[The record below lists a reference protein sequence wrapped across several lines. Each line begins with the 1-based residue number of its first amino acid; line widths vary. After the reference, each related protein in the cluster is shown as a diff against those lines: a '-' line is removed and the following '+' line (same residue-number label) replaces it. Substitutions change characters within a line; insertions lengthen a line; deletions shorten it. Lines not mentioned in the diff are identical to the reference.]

1 MEKIIE
7 FTKMHGLGN
16 DYIYIDMTNKQ
27 KNNIEENEL
36 PQIAR
41 FLSNR
46 HFGIGGD
53 GIILIEKSEI
63 ADFKMRIFNSDGTEA
78 EMCGNGIRCFAKY
91 IYENGLTKRENLK
104 IETLAGIKEIKLIK
118 NDKNKIEKIEVNMG
132 IPKIEEKIRLKILD
146 KEFEIT
152 NISMG
157 NPHAVIFVDD
167 VGKVDLEKY
176 GPSIENNKYFPNRTN
191 VEFVEILDK
200 NLVKMRVWERGA
212 KETYACGTGACAVVV
227 AGYINNLNKRKVKV
241 LLKGGELEINW
252 KEKTNEIY
260 MTGIATEVFKGKIK
274 VTIN

>member
-36 PQIAR
+36 PKIAR

-91 IYENGLTKRENLK
+91 IYENGLTKKENLK

-167 VGKVDLEKY
+167 VEKVDLEKY
-176 GPSIENNKYFPNRTN
+176 GSAIENNKYFPNRTN

-227 AGYINNLNKRKVKV
+227 AGYINNLNKRKVKF

>member
-16 DYIYIDMTNKQ
+16 DYIYIDITDKQ
-27 KNNIEENEL
+27 KNDIKENEL
-36 PQIAR
+36 PKIAR

-91 IYENGLTKRENLK
+91 IYENGLTKKENLK

-132 IPKIEEKIRLKILD
+132 IPKIEEKIRLKILN

-157 NPHAVIFVDD
+157 NPHAVIFLDD
-167 VGKVDLEKY
+167 VEKVDLEKY
-176 GPSIENNKYFPNRTN
+176 GPVIENNKYFPNRTN

-260 MTGIATEVFKGKIK
+260 MTGIATEVFKGKIA
-274 VTIN
+274 IS

>member
-16 DYIYIDMTNKQ
+16 DYIYIDITDKQ
-27 KNNIEENEL
+27 KNDIKENEL
-36 PQIAR
+36 PKIAR

-91 IYENGLTKRENLK
+91 IYENGLTQKENLK

-167 VGKVDLEKY
+167 VEKVDLEKY
-176 GPSIENNKYFPNRTN
+176 GPVIENNKYFLNRTN

-252 KEKTNEIY
+252 KETTNEIY
-260 MTGIATEVFKGKIK
+260 MTGIATEVFKGKIA
-274 VTIN
+274 IS

>member
-1 MEKIIE
+1 MKKIIE

-91 IYENGLTKRENLK
+91 IYENGLTKKENLK

-167 VGKVDLEKY
+167 VEKVDLEKY
-176 GPSIENNKYFPNRTN
+176 GPVIENNKYFPNRTN

-274 VTIN
+274 VIIN

>member
-16 DYIYIDMTNKQ
+16 DYIYIDITDKQ
-27 KNNIEENEL
+27 KSDIKENEL
-36 PQIAR
+36 PKIAR

-91 IYENGLTKRENLK
+91 IYENGLTKKENLK

-132 IPKIEEKIRLKILD
+132 IPKIEEKIRLKILN

-167 VGKVDLEKY
+167 VEKVDLEKY
-176 GPSIENNKYFPNRTN
+176 GPVIENNKYFPNRTN

>member
-16 DYIYIDMTNKQ
+16 DYIYIDITDKQ
-27 KNNIEENEL
+27 KNDIKENEL
-36 PQIAR
+36 PKIAR

-91 IYENGLTKRENLK
+91 IYENGLTKKENLK

-132 IPKIEEKIRLKILD
+132 IPKIEEKIRLKILN

-167 VGKVDLEKY
+167 VEKVDLEKY
-176 GPSIENNKYFPNRTN
+176 GPVIENNKYFPNRTN

>member
-16 DYIYIDMTNKQ
+16 DYIYIDITDKQ
-27 KNNIEENEL
+27 KNDIKENEL
-36 PQIAR
+36 PKIAR

-91 IYENGLTKRENLK
+91 IYENGLTKKENLK

-132 IPKIEEKIRLKILD
+132 IPKIEEKIRLKILN

-167 VGKVDLEKY
+167 VEKVDLEKY
-176 GPSIENNKYFPNRTN
+176 GPVIENNKYFPNRTN

-252 KEKTNEIY
+252 KEN
-260 MTGIATEVFKGKIK
+260 
-274 VTIN
+274 

>member
-16 DYIYIDMTNKQ
+16 DYIYIDITDKQ
-27 KNNIEENEL
+27 KNDIKENEL
-36 PQIAR
+36 PKIAR

-91 IYENGLTKRENLK
+91 IYENGLTKKENLK

-132 IPKIEEKIRLKILD
+132 IPKIEEKIRLKILN

-167 VGKVDLEKY
+167 VEKVDLEKY
-176 GPSIENNKYFPNRTN
+176 GPVIENNKYFPNRTN

-260 MTGIATEVFKGKIK
+260 MTGIATEVFKGKIA
-274 VTIN
+274 IS

>member
-36 PQIAR
+36 PKIAR

-104 IETLAGIKEIKLIK
+104 IETLAEIKEIKLIK

-167 VGKVDLEKY
+167 VEKVDLEKY
-176 GPSIENNKYFPNRTN
+176 GPVIENNKYFLNRTN

-274 VTIN
+274 VIIN

>member
-16 DYIYIDMTNKQ
+16 DYIYIDITDKQ
-27 KNNIEENEL
+27 KNDIKENEL
-36 PQIAR
+36 PKIAR

-91 IYENGLTKRENLK
+91 IYENGLTKKENLK
-104 IETLAGIKEIKLIK
+104 IETLAGIKEIKLIR

-167 VGKVDLEKY
+167 VEKVDLEKY
-176 GPSIENNKYFPNRTN
+176 GSAIENNKYFPNRTN

-200 NLVKMRVWERGA
+200 NLVKMKVWERGA
-212 KETYACGTGACAVVV
+212 KETYACGTGACATVV

-260 MTGIATEVFKGKIK
+260 MTGIATEVFKGKIA
-274 VTIN
+274 IS

>member
-16 DYIYIDMTNKQ
+16 DYIYIDITDKQ
-27 KNNIEENEL
+27 KSDIKENEL
-36 PQIAR
+36 PKIAR

-157 NPHAVIFVDD
+157 NPHAVIFVDN
-167 VGKVDLEKY
+167 VEKVDLEKY
-176 GPSIENNKYFPNRTN
+176 GPAIENNKYFPNRTN

-274 VTIN
+274 VTSN

>member
-16 DYIYIDMTNKQ
+16 DYIYIDITDKQ
-27 KNNIEENEL
+27 KNDIKENEL
-36 PQIAR
+36 PKIAR

-132 IPKIEEKIRLKILD
+132 IPKIEEKIRLKILN

-167 VGKVDLEKY
+167 VEKVDLEKY
-176 GPSIENNKYFPNRTN
+176 GPVIENNKYFPNRTN

-260 MTGIATEVFKGKIK
+260 MTGIATEVFKGKIA
-274 VTIN
+274 IS

>member
-36 PQIAR
+36 PKIAR

-91 IYENGLTKRENLK
+91 IYENGLTKKENLK

-167 VGKVDLEKY
+167 VEKVDLEKY
-176 GPSIENNKYFPNRTN
+176 GSAIENNKYFPNRTN

-252 KEKTNEIY
+252 KEKTNKIY

-274 VTIN
+274 VNIN

>member
-16 DYIYIDMTNKQ
+16 DYIYINMTNKQ

-36 PQIAR
+36 PKIAR

-91 IYENGLTKRENLK
+91 IYENGLTKKENLK

-167 VGKVDLEKY
+167 VEKVDLEKY
-176 GPSIENNKYFPNRTN
+176 GSAIENNKYFPNRTN

>member
-16 DYIYIDMTNKQ
+16 DYIYIDITDKQ
-27 KNNIEENEL
+27 KNDIKENEL
-36 PQIAR
+36 PKIAR

-132 IPKIEEKIRLKILD
+132 IPKIEEKIRLKILN

-157 NPHAVIFVDD
+157 NPHAVIFLDD
-167 VGKVDLEKY
+167 VEKVDLEKY
-176 GPSIENNKYFPNRTN
+176 GPVIENNKYFPNRTN

-260 MTGIATEVFKGKIK
+260 MTGIATEVFKGKIA
-274 VTIN
+274 IS

>member
-36 PQIAR
+36 PKIAR

-91 IYENGLTKRENLK
+91 IYENGLTKKENLK

-167 VGKVDLEKY
+167 VEKVDLEKY
-176 GPSIENNKYFPNRTN
+176 GSAIENNKYFPNRTN

>member
-167 VGKVDLEKY
+167 VEKVDLEKY
-176 GPSIENNKYFPNRTN
+176 GPVIENNKYFPNRTN

-212 KETYACGTGACAVVV
+212 KETYACGTGACATVV

-260 MTGIATEVFKGKIK
+260 MTGIATEVFKGKIA
-274 VTIN
+274 IS

>member
-36 PQIAR
+36 PKIAR

-157 NPHAVIFVDD
+157 NPHAVIFVDN
-167 VGKVDLEKY
+167 VEKVDLEKY
-176 GPSIENNKYFPNRTN
+176 GPAIENNKYFPNRTN

-212 KETYACGTGACAVVV
+212 KETYACGTGACATVV

-274 VTIN
+274 VTSN

>member
-16 DYIYIDMTNKQ
+16 DYIYIDITDKQ
-27 KNNIEENEL
+27 KSDIKENEL
-36 PQIAR
+36 PKIAR

-167 VGKVDLEKY
+167 VEKVDLEKY
-176 GPSIENNKYFPNRTN
+176 GPAIENNKYFPNRTN

-241 LLKGGELEINW
+241 ILKGGELEINW

>member
-36 PQIAR
+36 PKIAR

-91 IYENGLTKRENLK
+91 IYENGLTKKENLK

-157 NPHAVIFVDD
+157 NPHAVIFVDN
-167 VGKVDLEKY
+167 VEKVDLEKY
-176 GPSIENNKYFPNRTN
+176 GPAIENNKYFPNRTN

-212 KETYACGTGACAVVV
+212 KETYACGTGACATVV

-274 VTIN
+274 VTSN

>member
-36 PQIAR
+36 PKIAR

-167 VGKVDLEKY
+167 VEKVDLEKY
-176 GPSIENNKYFPNRTN
+176 GPAIENNKYFPNRTN

-274 VTIN
+274 VIIN

>member
-1 MEKIIE
+1 MKIL

-16 DYIYIDMTNKQ
+16 DYVFIDRIKNKYPLLLDD
-27 KNNIEENEL
+27 KL
-36 PQIAR
+36 HKVAR
-41 FLSNR
+41 YLSKE
-46 HFGIGGD
+46 HFGVASD
-53 GIILIEKSEI
+53 GIILIESSSK
-63 ADFKMRIFNSDGTEA
+63 ADFKMRIFNKDGTEA

-167 VGKVDLEKY
+167 VEKVDLEKY
-176 GPSIENNKYFPNRTN
+176 GPVIENNKYFPNRTN

-212 KETYACGTGACAVVV
+212 KETYACGTGACATVV

-260 MTGIATEVFKGKIK
+260 MTGIATEVFKGKIA
-274 VTIN
+274 IS